1 MDPGHLETGC
11 PIPAAQRLLL
21 IAYTRTMPLADVA
34 ELVFEE
40 TAPVWKFP
48 SYRGQT
54 SSPPMADW
62 WTLSESATA

>member
-1 MDPGHLETGC
+1 
-11 PIPAAQRLLL
+11 
-21 IAYTRTMPLADVA
+21 MPLADVA